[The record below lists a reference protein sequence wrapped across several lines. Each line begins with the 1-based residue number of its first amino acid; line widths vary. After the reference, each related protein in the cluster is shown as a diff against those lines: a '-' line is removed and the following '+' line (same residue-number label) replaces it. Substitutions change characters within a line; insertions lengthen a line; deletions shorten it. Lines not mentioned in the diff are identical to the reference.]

1 VTSKKD
7 FALIAS
13 LIINPDIPTIYPMD
27 PEIYLTCFISLLVAI
42 NAPGVLPIFVSFT
55 AEIPEQRKRIALQ
68 SSLTAFL
75 VSAGF
80 MLLGS
85 IVFQAIG
92 ITVQD
97 FMVAGGILLLVFSIV
112 DIVFPESKTRHVATA
127 TIGVVPIGT
136 PLLSGPAT
144 LTTTLVL
151 LGNYGF
157 MPVIVSLIIC
167 FVLAWLILYNAD
179 AIMRFIGPNGAQA
192 FAKIASLL
200 LAAIA
205 VKLIRS
211 GLIELFKLHG

>member
-1 VTSKKD
+1 MD
-7 FALIAS
+7 F
-13 LIINPDIPTIYPMD
+13 
-27 PEIYLTCFISLLVAI
+27 EIYLTCFISLLVAI
-42 NAPGVLPIFVSFT
+42 NAPGVLPIFVSLT
-55 AEIPEQRKRIALQ
+55 STIPEQRKRLALQ

-75 VSAGF
+75 VSTGF

-85 IVFQAIG
+85 IVFKLIG
-92 ITVQD
+92 ITVED
-97 FMVAGGILLLVFSIV
+97 FMIAGGILLLIFSVV

-127 TIGVVPIGT
+127 TLGVVPLGT

-151 LGNYGF
+151 VGNYGF
-157 MPVIVSLIIC
+157 LPVIVSLVLC
-167 FVLAWLILYNAD
+167 FIMAWVILHKAD
-179 AIMRFIGPNGAQA
+179 KIMNIIGPTGAEA

-211 GLIELFKLHG
+211 GIVELMKMQV

>member
-1 VTSKKD
+1 
-7 FALIAS
+7 
-13 LIINPDIPTIYPMD
+13 MD
-27 PEIYLTCFISLLVAI
+27 YEIYLTCFISLLIAI
-42 NAPGVLPIFVSFT
+42 NAPGVLPIFISFT
-55 AEIPEQRKRIALQ
+55 AEIPGQRKRIALQ
-68 SSLTAFL
+68 SALTAFL

-92 ITVQD
+92 ITVHD

-112 DIVFPESKTRHVATA
+112 DIVFPESKARNVASA
-127 TIGVVPIGT
+127 TLGVVPIGT
-136 PLLSGPAT
+136 PLLAGPAT

-157 MPVIVSLIIC
+157 LPVILSLVVC
-167 FVLAWLILYNAD
+167 FVLAWLILYKAE
-179 AIMRFIGPNGAQA
+179 AIIKLIGANGALA

-211 GLIELFKLHG
+211 GIVELFKIHG

>member
-1 VTSKKD
+1 
-7 FALIAS
+7 
-13 LIINPDIPTIYPMD
+13 MD
-27 PEIYLTCFISLLVAI
+27 YEIYLTCFISLLVAI
-42 NAPGVLPIFVSFT
+42 NAPGVLPIFISFT
-55 AEIPEQRKRIALQ
+55 VDIPEQRKKIALQ

-80 MLLGS
+80 MLLGA

-92 ITVQD
+92 ITVHD

-112 DIVFPESKTRHVATA
+112 DIVFPESKARHVASA
-127 TIGVVPIGT
+127 TLGVVPIGT
-136 PLLSGPAT
+136 PLLAGPAT

-157 MPVIVSLIIC
+157 LPVIVSLVVC
-167 FVLAWLILYNAD
+167 FILAWLILYKAEF
-179 AIMRFIGPNGAQA
+179 IMKLIGANGALA

-211 GLIELFKLHG
+211 GLVELLKAHG